1 MKKFRKKNDNFATT
15 IINQKND
22 KLRMNMVVEEI
33 NRLSNMK
40 NDIETYY
47 KSNIDKLIHN
57 HKYIRDFYL
66 KNETNLY
73 FLNLTKK

>member
-1 MKKFRKKNDNFATT
+1 
-15 IINQKND
+15 
-22 KLRMNMVVEEI
+22 MNMVVEEI

-73 FLNLTKK
+73 FLNLTKKQSLNLI